1 VRDDCDESD
10 DRHGDDDSARE
21 GAAVRQAHEEGDLV
35 RAYLN
40 AIRQRTLLT
49 KRQEQEIGRRIEEAR
64 GALIAEL
71 ASVPEAR
78 QAILALA
85 DAVRSHTAA
94 PSELIVL
101 PDGRDLTPQT
111 LAAIMRSF
119 AGLRR
124 LDAAAG
130 RCHQRMSNPRFT
142 PASRKRPREEIARL
156 QDRMTAILREL
167 PIRASVIDDVVAG
180 LRRRDDE
187 RGQYAAVFEKEQALV
202 AAKNDLIEPNLR
214 LVVSVAKR
222 YLNRGLSLLDL
233 IQEGNIGLM
242 KAVDRFQYR
251 RGFKFSTYA
260 TWWIRQAITRAI
272 ADSGR
277 TIRLPVHVIDSLNR
291 LLRARAELIARH
303 GREPRPEE
311 LAARLHLDVETVR
324 MLLDAARQPI
334 SLDTPAGEGEGTVLG
349 DFVQDVSHGSPEE
362 NAIRTQIGKDVD
374 HAMQPLTDRE
384 REVLRLRY
392 GLDLE
397 RALSLA
403 EIGRRFSLSRERIRQ
418 IERDAIAKMRAAR
431 AAAA

>member
-1 VRDDCDESD
+1 
-10 DRHGDDDSARE
+10 
-21 GAAVRQAHEEGDLV
+21 
-35 RAYLN
+35 
-40 AIRQRTLLT
+40 
-49 KRQEQEIGRRIEEAR
+49 
-64 GALIAEL
+64 
-71 ASVPEAR
+71 
-78 QAILALA
+78 
-85 DAVRSHTAA
+85 
-94 PSELIVL
+94 
-101 PDGRDLTPQT
+101 
-111 LAAIMRSF
+111 
-119 AGLRR
+119 
-124 LDAAAG
+124 
-130 RCHQRMSNPRFT
+130 
-142 PASRKRPREEIARL
+142 
-156 QDRMTAILREL
+156 
-167 PIRASVIDDVVAG
+167 
-180 LRRRDDE
+180 
-187 RGQYAAVFEKEQALV
+187 VFEKEQALV

>member
-1 VRDDCDESD
+1 MVKDNRDEVGDG
-10 DRHGDDDSARE
+10 RDDDSAGE
-21 GAAVRQAHEEGDLV
+21 GGAVRQGQEEGDLV

-40 AIRQRTLLT
+40 AIGRRKLLT

-85 DAVRSHTAA
+85 DAVRSHTTPA
-94 PSELIVL
+94 SELILL
-101 PDGRDLTPQT
+101 PDGSDLTPQL
-111 LAAIMRSF
+111 LALIMRSF
-119 AGLRR
+119 ASLRR
-124 LDAAAG
+124 LDASAR
-130 RCHQRMSNPRFT
+130 RCHDRMANSRST
-142 PASRKRPREEIARL
+142 PVSRTRHREEIVQL
-156 QDRMTAILREL
+156 QGRMAAILREL
-167 PIRASVIDDVVAG
+167 PIRPSVIDHIVTE
-180 LRRRDDE
+180 LPRRDRE
-187 RGQYAAVFEKEQALV
+187 RGQYASVFEQEQAVV
-202 AAKNDLIEPNLR
+202 AAKNDLVEPNLR
-214 LVVSVAKR
+214 LVVSIAKR

-291 LLRARAELIARH
+291 LLRARREMIARH
-303 GREPRPEE
+303 GREPRPKE
-311 LAARLHLDVETVR
+311 LAARLHLSVETVR
-324 MLLDAARQPI
+324 MLLDVARQPI
-334 SLDTPAGEGEGTVLG
+334 SLDAPTGEGEGSVLG
-349 DFVQDVSHGSPEE
+349 DFVQDVSRRSPEQD
-362 NAIRTQIGKDVD
+362 AIQTQIGKDIEY
-374 HAMQPLTDRE
+374 AMQPLTERE

-392 GLDLE
+392 GLGLDRE
-397 RALSLA
+397 LSLA

-418 IERDAIAKMRAAR
+418 IERGAFAKMRAAR
-431 AAAA
+431 EAAA

>member
-1 VRDDCDESD
+1 MRDDRDDVDDQCDDEPI
-10 DRHGDDDSARE
+10 GVVAAARQE
-21 GAAVRQAHEEGDLV
+21 QEEGDLV

-40 AIRQRTLLT
+40 AIGRRRLLT
-49 KRQEQEIGRRIEEAR
+49 KREEQEIGRRIENAR

-78 QAILALA
+78 RAILTLA
-85 DAVRSHTAA
+85 DAVRSQSAA

-101 PDGRDLTPQT
+101 PDGSDLTPQT
-111 LAAIMRSF
+111 LASITRSF
-119 AGLRR
+119 ASVRR
-124 LDAAAG
+124 LDAAAV
-130 RCHQRMSNPRFT
+130 RCHGRMASSRST
-142 PASRKRPREEIARL
+142 PASRERHREEIARL
-156 QDRMTAILREL
+156 QGRMTAILREL
-167 PIRASVIDDVVAG
+167 PIRPSVIDDVVAG
-180 LRRRDDE
+180 LRGRDEE
-187 RGQYAAVFEKEQALV
+187 RGRYAAVFEQEQALV
-202 AAKNDLIEPNLR
+202 AAKHDLVEPNLR

-272 ADSGR
+272 AESGR

-291 LLRARAELIARH
+291 LMRARAELIARH

-311 LAARLHLDVETVR
+311 LAARLHLGVVTVR

-334 SLDTPAGEGEGTVLG
+334 SLDAPAGEGDGSVLG
-349 DFVQDVSHGSPEE
+349 DFVQEVSRRSPEQA
-362 NAIRTQIGKDVD
+362 AIQTQIGKDIEY
-374 HAMQPLTDRE
+374 AMRPLTARE

-392 GLDLE
+392 GLGLD

-418 IERDAIAKMRAAR
+418 IERTAFVKMRAAR
-431 AAAA
+431 EAAA